1 MFINRSTS
9 VNGKGCNSASS
20 NYVGDERTYRICC
33 DGVYKGCVIAIG
45 IHGTTKGRRDRYYLL
60 NGVERIIEI
69 LHPSAIVI
77 YGTAHDKYYQ
87 KYRDMGIAIHQF
99 NSDYSKIH
107 SKEAD

>member
-33 DGVYKGCVIAIG
+33 DGVYK
-45 IHGTTKGRRDRYYLL
+45 KGRRDRYYLL
-60 NGVERIIEI
+60 NGLDRIIEI

-77 YGTAHDKYYQ
+77 YGTAPDKYYQ